1 MDVAALKLDL
11 IQWLT
16 QIQDKA
22 LLKKIQLLKEGIENE
37 SELSEDQ
44 LLELDQRLEKYE
56 TGQMDFSSWED
67 VKDRLKTRVKNEL

>member
-11 IQWLT
+11 INWLT
-16 QIQDKA
+16 QIQDKE

-37 SELSEDQ
+37 SELSKEQ

-56 TGQMDFSSWED
+56 AGQMDFSSWED
-67 VKDRLKTRVKNEL
+67 VKVRLKTRVKNEL

>member
-16 QIQDKA
+16 QIQDKE

-56 TGQMDFSSWED
+56 AGQMDFSSWED

>member
-11 IQWLT
+11 IHWLT
-16 QIQDKA
+16 QIQDKE

-56 TGQMDFSSWED
+56 AGQMDFSSWED
-67 VKDRLKTRVKNEL
+67 VKVRIKTRVKNEL